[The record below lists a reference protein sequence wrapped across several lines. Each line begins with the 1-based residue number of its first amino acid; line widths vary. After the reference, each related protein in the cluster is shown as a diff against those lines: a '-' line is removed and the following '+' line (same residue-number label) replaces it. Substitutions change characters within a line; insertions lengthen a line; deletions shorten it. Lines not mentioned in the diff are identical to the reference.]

1 MKLANLPVSRRM
13 VVAGAAFLAVGM
25 TRPAMAQ
32 LTLDQARNQLLVG
45 EQRDGLLGIVQNASG
60 VSALVQRVN
69 SERMAEY
76 RRISDSTGAPL
87 SAVQQRAG
95 AQLIQRAQPGW
106 YVQSASGGW
115 VQN

>member
-1 MKLANLPVSRRM
+1 MKHANAPMGRRA
-13 VVAGAAFLAVGM
+13 VVAGLGGLAVM
-25 TRPAMAQ
+25 LARPASAQ
-32 LTLDQARNQLLVG
+32 LSLNQARSQGLVG
-45 EQRDGLLGIVQNASG
+45 EQRDGLLGIVQNSSG

-69 SERMAEY
+69 SERLAEY

-95 AQLIQRAQPGW
+95 EQLIQRAQPGW